1 MKNRKNLF
9 VTLLATV
16 TLLFVGCSNGLNNF
30 GTVKGGN
37 AVRDVCIELT
47 NFASSSSSART
58 IAPDAISK
66 GDTASYI
73 FIADGKNSRNS
84 SIGPVI
90 CNVSSGKIN
99 LSSLE
104 AGVWTITITMYEKT
118 LLEAKGVDLTDVTD
132 ATATAIVDN
141 KATCAVLSGNA
152 VVDLTKS
159 NATTS
164 VTLTPDGI
172 GTNGKVNLTLNFNE
186 EDLNK
191 PASRG
196 LKYVAGLYNK
206 INGEKINATEE
217 AGLANG
223 TYSVD
228 SVKKGLYTFK
238 VTITAIDGTGPWYY
252 SDDIYIEGNRTTKET
267 ITLPKIIGEAPTA
280 PEALTATLD
289 TENAELGRYTA
300 NFTWTRESYNESGF
314 ELQIVELQIDDL
326 DEIPDSPDS
335 IKESF
340 SDESNIFTVENFAS
354 TEYPIY
360 AKDGTLL
367 AGSEGINYYLETG
380 KIYVARIRAV
390 NYNGKSDWKYISSI
404 INCYTVTY
412 DFAGY
417 KLIKE
422 SETLTPSIVEFVS
435 YNATTP
441 YTPKYVDYDLYKTND
456 EPTEE
461 NAIRWS
467 GWKNRIAGTK
477 VESYTGFENIVL
489 TPNIENYLDFEI
501 ESAGT
506 YKDLLEGNLNLYVGT
521 ATDKTPATTTTIEYN
536 ASTANTL
543 YVAIE
548 DFTDDDPIPATVTK
562 VDYTLKGVDGS
573 AFYAT
578 SSAPKTFEA
587 TFDLSKISAGDYTLY
602 AEAKLTSGYIVTTQ
616 IQLVIK

>member
-1 MKNRKNLF
+1 M
-9 VTLLATV
+9 
-16 TLLFVGCSNGLNNF
+16 
-30 GTVKGGN
+30 
-37 AVRDVCIELT
+37 
-47 NFASSSSSART
+47 
-58 IAPDAISK
+58 
-66 GDTASYI
+66 TA
-73 FIADGKNSRNS
+73 DQ
-84 SIGPVI
+84 
-90 CNVSSGKIN
+90 
-99 LSSLE
+99 
-104 AGVWTITITMYEKT
+104 
-118 LLEAKGVDLTDVTD
+118 
-132 ATATAIVDN
+132 IVD
-141 KATCAVLSGNA
+141 KKETCAVLSGNA

-238 VTITAIDGTGPWYY
+238 VTITAGDGTGPWYY
-252 SDDIYIEGNRTTKET
+252 SDDIYIEGNRTTAET
-267 ITLPKIIGEAPTA
+267 IDLPKIIGEVPADPVG
-280 PEALTATLD
+280 LTATLD

-300 NFTWTRESYNESGF
+300 NFTWTRKSYNESGF
-314 ELQIVELQIDDL
+314 ELEIVEL
-326 DEIPDSPDS
+326 DS
-335 IKESF
+335 IPATIGETLF
-340 SDESNIFTVENFAS
+340 DESNIFTVENFAS

-380 KIYVARIRAV
+380 KVYVARIRAV
-390 NYNGKSDWKYISSI
+390 NYNGKSDWKYIESI

-422 SETLTPSIVEFVS
+422 SETLKPSIVEFVS

-441 YTPKYVDYDLYKTND
+441 YTPKYEDYDLYKTND

-461 NAIRWS
+461 NAITWS
-467 GWKNRIAGTK
+467 GWKNRIGGAK

-506 YKDLLEGNLNLYVGT
+506 YKDLLEGKLYVGT
-521 ATDKTPATTTTIEYN
+521 ATNPTTATTTIEYN
-536 ASTANTL
+536 ATTANTL
-543 YVAIE
+543 YVAIKNE
-548 DFTDDDPIPATVTK
+548 EPIPTIVTK

-578 SSAPKTFEA
+578 SSEPGTFEA
-587 TFDLSKISAGDYTLY
+587 TFDLSRISAGDYTLY
-602 AEAKLTSGYIVTTQ
+602 AEAKLTSGYVVTTQ
-616 IQLVIK
+616 IPLAIK

>member
-1 MKNRKNLF
+1 MKNRKNSF
-9 VTLLATV
+9 VTALVATV
-16 TLLFVGCSNGLNNF
+16 TLLFVGCSNGLNTP
-30 GTVKGGN
+30 GTVKGVD

-47 NFASSSSSART
+47 NFASSVSGART
-58 IAPDAISK
+58 IAPEAISK
-66 GDTASYI
+66 NDAANYI
-73 FIADGKNSRNS
+73 FIAEGKNSRK

-90 CNVSSGKIN
+90 CISSEGKIN

-104 AGVWTITITMYEKT
+104 AGVWTITITAYEKE
-118 LLEAKGVDLTDVTD
+118 LLGEGVDSM
-132 ATATAIVDN
+132 TADQIVD
-141 KATCAVLSGNA
+141 KKETCAVLSGNA
-152 VVDLTKS
+152 VVDLTKA

-164 VTLTPDGI
+164 MTLTPDGI
-172 GTNGKVNLTLNFNE
+172 GINGKVNLTLNFNE

-191 PASRG
+191 PDSKG
-196 LKYVAGLYNK
+196 LKYVAGLYKK
-206 INGEKINATEE
+206 INGEEINATEP
-217 AGLANG
+217 AALADG
-223 TYSVD
+223 TYSVA
-228 SVKKGLYTFK
+228 SVAKGLYTFK

-252 SDDIYIEGNRTTKET
+252 SDDIYIEGNRTTAET

-289 TENAELGRYTA
+289 TDNAELGRYTA
-300 NFTWTRESYNESGF
+300 KFNWTRESYNESGF
-314 ELQIVELQIDDL
+314 ELQIVEL
-326 DEIPDSPDS
+326 DEIPAT
-335 IKESF
+335 IGETLF
-340 SDESNIFTVENFAS
+340 NESNIFTVENFAS

-367 AGSEGINYYLETG
+367 AGSQAINYDLETG

-390 NYNGKSDWKYISSI
+390 NYNGKSNWEYIDSI

-417 KLIKE
+417 KLIKDD
-422 SETLTPSIVEFVS
+422 ETVTPSIVEFVS

-441 YTPKYVDYDLYKTND
+441 YTPKYVDYNLYKTND

-461 NAIRWS
+461 NAIDWS
-467 GWKNRIAGTK
+467 GWKNRIGGAK
-477 VESYTGFENIVL
+477 VDSYSGFENIVL
-489 TPNIENYLDFEI
+489 TPMINNFMDFEI

-506 YKDLLEGNLNLYVGT
+506 YKDLLEGKLYVGT
-521 ATDKTPATTTTIEYN
+521 ATAPTLATTTTRIEYN
-536 ASTANTL
+536 ATTANTL

-578 SSAPKTFEA
+578 SSAPATFEA
-587 TFDLSKISAGDYTLY
+587 TFDLSTIPAGDYTLF
-602 AEAKLTSGYIVTTQ
+602 AEAKLTSGYVVTTQ
-616 IQLVIK
+616 IQLLIK

>member
-1 MKNRKNLF
+1 MKNRKNSF

-16 TLLFVGCSNGLNNF
+16 TLLFVGCSNGLNTP

-66 GDTASYI
+66 GDTANYI

-90 CNVSSGKIN
+90 CNISSGKIN

-104 AGVWTITITMYEKT
+104 AGVWTITITMYDKD
-118 LLEAKGVDLTDVTD
+118 LLGGATEVADILTKD
-132 ATATAIVDN
+132 A
-141 KATCAVLSGNA
+141 AVLSGNA
-152 VVDLTKS
+152 VVDLTKA

-164 VTLTPDGI
+164 MTLTPDGI

-196 LKYVAGLYNK
+196 LKFVAGLYNK
-206 INGEKINATEE
+206 IDGEKINATTE
-217 AGLANG
+217 AELANG

-228 SVKKGLYTFK
+228 SVAKGLYTFK
-238 VTITAIDGTGPWYY
+238 VTITAEDGTGPWYY
-252 SDDIYIEGNRTTKET
+252 SDDIYIEGNRTTAET
-267 ITLPKIIGEAPTA
+267 INLPKIIGEVPTA
-280 PEALTATLD
+280 PEGLSFDLG
-289 TENAELGRYTA
+289 EKNANLGRYTA
-300 NFTWTRESYNESGF
+300 KFDWTRKSYNESGF
-314 ELQIVELQIDDL
+314 ELEIVEL
-326 DEIPDSPDS
+326 DS
-335 IKESF
+335 IPASIEETLF
-340 SDESNIFTVENFAS
+340 NESNIFTVENFAS

-360 AKDGTLL
+360 AKSGTLL
-367 AGSEGINYYLETG
+367 AGSQAINYDLETG

-390 NYNGKSDWKYISSI
+390 NYNGKSAWAYMDEF
-404 INCYTVTY
+404 INSYTVTY

-441 YTPKYVDYDLYKTND
+441 YTPKYEDYDLYKTND
-456 EPTEE
+456 DPTSAD
-461 NAIRWS
+461 AITWS

-477 VESYTGFENIVL
+477 VDSYSGFENIVL

-506 YKDLLEGNLNLYVGT
+506 YKDLLEGKLYVGT
-521 ATDKTPATTTTIEYN
+521 ATAPTTATTTIEYD
-536 ASTANTL
+536 ATTANTL

-548 DFTDDDPIPATVTK
+548 DFTDDDPIPATLTK
-562 VDYTLKGVDGS
+562 VDYTLRGVDGS

-578 SSAPKTFEA
+578 SSEPATFEA
-587 TFDLSKISAGDYTLY
+587 TFDLSQISAGDYTLY
-602 AEAKLTSGYIVTTQ
+602 AEAKLTSGYVVTTQ

>member
-1 MKNRKNLF
+1 MKNRKNSF

-16 TLLFVGCSNGLNNF
+16 TLLFVGCSNGLNTP
-30 GTVKGGN
+30 GTVKGVD
-37 AVRDVCIELT
+37 AERDVCIELT
-47 NFASSSSSART
+47 NFASSASGART
-58 IAPDAISK
+58 IAPEAISK
-66 GDTASYI
+66 SDAANYI
-73 FIADGKNSRNS
+73 FIAEGKNSRK

-90 CNVSSGKIN
+90 CITSEAKIN

-104 AGVWTITITMYEKT
+104 AGVWTITITAYEKA
-118 LLEAKGVDLTDVTD
+118 LLTESGVTEE
-132 ATATAIVDN
+132 ATATDIVN
-141 KATCAVLSGNA
+141 KKETCAVLSGNA
-152 VVDLTKS
+152 VVDLTKA

-164 VTLTPDGI
+164 MTLTPDGI

-191 PASRG
+191 PVSKG

-206 INGEKINATEE
+206 INGEKINATTE
-217 AGLANG
+217 AALADG

-228 SVKKGLYTFK
+228 SVAKGLYTFK
-238 VTITAIDGTGPWYY
+238 VTITATDGTGPWYY
-252 SDDIYIEGNRTTKET
+252 SDDIYIEGNRTTEET
-267 ITLPKIIGEAPTA
+267 IDLPKIIGEAPDA
-280 PEALTATLD
+280 PSTLGFD
-289 TENAELGRYTA
+289 CGEKNANLGRYTA
-300 NFTWTRESYNESGF
+300 KFSWARESYNESGF
-314 ELQIVELQIDDL
+314 ELQIVELNSIPTTIDNTL
-326 DEIPDSPDS
+326 
-335 IKESF
+335 F
-340 SDESNIFTVENFAS
+340 DESNIFTVENFTS

-360 AKDGTLL
+360 AKNGTLL
-367 AGSEGINYYLETG
+367 AGSQAINYDLETG
-380 KIYVARIRAV
+380 KVYVARIRAV
-390 NYNGKSDWKYISSI
+390 NYNGKSNWEYIDSI

-461 NAIRWS
+461 NAIDWS
-467 GWKNRIAGTK
+467 GWKNRIGGAK
-477 VESYTGFENIVL
+477 VESYSGFGNIVL
-489 TPNIENYLDFEI
+489 TPMINNYLDFEI

-506 YKDLLEGNLNLYVGT
+506 YKDLLEGKLYVGT
-521 ATDKTPATTTTIEYN
+521 ATAPTLATTTTTIEYN

-562 VDYTLKGVDGS
+562 VNYTLKGVDGS

-578 SSAPKTFEA
+578 SSAPATFEA
-587 TFDLSKISAGDYTLY
+587 TFDLSSIPAGDYTLY
-602 AEAKLTSGYIVTTQ
+602 AEAKLTSGYVVTTQ
-616 IQLVIK
+616 IQLLIK

>member
-1 MKNRKNLF
+1 MKNRKNSF

-66 GDTASYI
+66 GDAANYI

-84 SIGPVI
+84 SVGPVI
-90 CNVSSGKIN
+90 CNVSEGKIN

-191 PASRG
+191 SASKG
-196 LKYVAGLYNK
+196 LNFVAGLYNK

-217 AGLANG
+217 AALADG
-223 TYSVD
+223 TYSVE
-228 SVKKGLYTFK
+228 SVAKGLYTFK
-238 VTITAIDGTGPWYY
+238 VTITAGDGTGPWYY
-252 SDDIYIEGNRTTKET
+252 SDDIYIEGNRTTAET
-267 ITLPKIIGEAPTA
+267 IDLPKIIGEAPDA
-280 PEALTATLD
+280 PSTLGF
-289 TENAELGRYTA
+289 EFGEKNANLGRYTA
-300 NFTWTRESYNESGF
+300 KFSWTRESYNESGF
-314 ELQIVELQIDDL
+314 ELEIVEL
-326 DEIPDSPDS
+326 DEIPAS
-335 IKESF
+335 IDNTLF
-340 SDESNIFTVENFAS
+340 DESNIFTVENFAS

-367 AGSEGINYYLETG
+367 AGSQAINYYLETG
-380 KIYVARIRAV
+380 KVYVARIRAV
-390 NYNGKSDWKYISSI
+390 NYNGKSDWAYIGDFM
-404 INCYTVTY
+404 NKFTVEY

-441 YTPKYVDYDLYKTND
+441 YTPKYEDYDLYKTND
-456 EPTEE
+456 DPTSAD
-461 NAIRWS
+461 AITWS

-506 YKDLLEGNLNLYVGT
+506 YKDLLEGKLYVGT
-521 ATDKTPATTTTIEYN
+521 ATNPTTATTTIEYN
-536 ASTANTL
+536 ATTANTL

-548 DFTDDDPIPATVTK
+548 DDDPIPAIVTK

-578 SSAPKTFEA
+578 SSEPETFEA
-587 TFDLSKISAGDYTLY
+587 TFDLSRISAGDYTLY
-602 AEAKLTSGYIVTTQ
+602 AEAKLTSGYVVTTQ
-616 IQLVIK
+616 IPLAIK

>member
-1 MKNRKNLF
+1 MKNRKNSF

-30 GTVKGGN
+30 GTVKGGT

-66 GDTASYI
+66 DDINPANYI

-90 CNVSSGKIN
+90 CNVSEGKIN

-104 AGVWTITITMYEKT
+104 AGVWTITITMYDKT
-118 LLEAKGVDLTDVTD
+118 LFGEDVDLTD
-132 ATATAIVDN
+132 ATAIFN
-141 KATCAVLSGNA
+141 NRGTCAVLSGNA

-196 LKYVAGLYNK
+196 LKFVAGLYNK
-206 INGEKINATEE
+206 INGKEINATEE

-228 SVKKGLYTFK
+228 SVAKGLYTFK
-238 VTITAIDGTGPWYY
+238 VTITATDGTGPWYY
-252 SDDIYIEGNRTTKET
+252 SDDIYIEGNRTTAET

-300 NFTWTRESYNESGF
+300 NFTWTKKSYNESGF
-314 ELQIVELQIDDL
+314 ELEIVEL
-326 DEIPDSPDS
+326 DS
-335 IKESF
+335 IPATIGETLF
-340 SDESNIFTVENFAS
+340 DESNIFTVENFAS

-360 AKDGTLL
+360 AKDGTLS
-367 AGSEGINYYLETG
+367 AGSTNIDYYLETG

-390 NYNGKSDWKYISSI
+390 NYNGKSGWAYIGDFM
-404 INCYTVTY
+404 NKFTVEY

-417 KLIKE
+417 KLIKDD
-422 SETLTPSIVEFVS
+422 ETVTPSIVEFVS

-441 YTPKYVDYDLYKTND
+441 YTPKYEDYDLYKTND
-456 EPTEE
+456 DPTSAD
-461 NAIRWS
+461 AITWS

-489 TPNIENYLDFEI
+489 TPMINNYLDFEI

-506 YKDLLEGNLNLYVGT
+506 YKDLLEGKLYVGT
-521 ATDKTPATTTTIEYN
+521 ATAPTLATTTTTIEYN
-536 ASTANTL
+536 AATANTL

-548 DFTDDDPIPATVTK
+548 DFTDDDPIPAIVTK

-578 SSAPKTFEA
+578 SSEPETFEA
-587 TFDLSKISAGDYTLY
+587 TFDLSQISAGDYTLY
-602 AEAKLTSGYIVTTQ
+602 AEAKLTSGYVVTTQ

>member
-1 MKNRKNLF
+1 MKNRKNSF
-9 VTLLATV
+9 VTALVATV

-30 GTVKGGN
+30 GTVKGGT

-66 GDTASYI
+66 GDTASYV
-73 FIADGKNSRNS
+73 FIAEGKNARKTF
-84 SIGPVI
+84 GPVI
-90 CNVSSGKIN
+90 CNASEGKIN

-104 AGVWTITITMYEKT
+104 AGVWTLTITAYEKA
-118 LLEAKGVDLTDVTD
+118 LLGEGVDSM
-132 ATATAIVDN
+132 TATDIVD
-141 KATCAVLSGNA
+141 KKETCAVLSGNA
-152 VVDLTKS
+152 VVDLTKA

-164 VTLTPDGI
+164 MTLTPDGI
-172 GTNGKVNLTLNFNE
+172 GTNGKVNLTLKFNG

-191 PASRG
+191 ANS
-196 LKYVAGLYNK
+196 KEFKFVAGLYKK
-206 INGEKINATEE
+206 INGEKINETTVAD
-217 AGLANG
+217 LADLADG
-223 TYSVD
+223 TVDYSVD
-228 SVKKGLYTFK
+228 SVAKGLYTFK
-238 VTITAIDGTGPWYY
+238 VTITAGDGTGPWYY
-252 SDDIYIEGNRTTKET
+252 SDDIYIEGNRTTAET
-267 ITLPKIIGEAPTA
+267 IDLPKIIGEAPDA
-280 PEALTATLD
+280 PSTLGF
-289 TENAELGRYTA
+289 EFGEKNANLGRYTA
-300 NFTWTRESYNESGF
+300 KFSWTRESYNESGF
-314 ELQIVELQIDDL
+314 ELEIVEL
-326 DEIPDSPDS
+326 DEIPAS
-335 IKESF
+335 IDNTLF
-340 SDESNIFTVENFAS
+340 DESNIFTVENFAS

-367 AGSEGINYYLETG
+367 AGSQAINYDLETG

-390 NYNGKSDWKYISSI
+390 NYNGKSDWKNIDSI

-456 EPTEE
+456 DPTSAD
-461 NAIRWS
+461 AITWS
-467 GWKNRIAGTK
+467 GWKNRIGGAK
-477 VESYTGFENIVL
+477 VDSYSGFENIVL
-489 TPNIENYLDFEI
+489 TPMINNFIDFEI

-506 YKDLLEGNLNLYVGT
+506 YKDLLEGKLYVGT
-521 ATDKTPATTTTIEYN
+521 ATAPTTAPTTIEYN
-536 ASTANTL
+536 ATTANTL

-548 DFTDDDPIPATVTK
+548 DFTDDDPVPAIVTK

-573 AFYAT
+573 TFYAT
-578 SSAPKTFEA
+578 SSEPGTFEA
-587 TFDLSKISAGDYTLY
+587 TFDLSQISAGDYTLY

-616 IQLVIK
+616 IPLAIK

>member
-1 MKNRKNLF
+1 MKNRKNSF
-9 VTLLATV
+9 VTALLATV
-16 TLLFVGCSNGLNNF
+16 TLLFVGCSNGLNTP
-30 GTVKGGN
+30 GTVKGVD

-47 NFASSSSSART
+47 NFASSTSGART
-58 IAPDAISK
+58 IAPEAISK
-66 GDTASYI
+66 NDAANYI
-73 FIADGKNSRNS
+73 FIAEGKNSRK

-90 CNVSSGKIN
+90 CISSEGKIN

-104 AGVWTITITMYEKT
+104 AGVWTITITMYEKA
-118 LLEAKGVDLTDVTD
+118 LLGEGVDSM
-132 ATATAIVDN
+132 TADQIVD
-141 KATCAVLSGNA
+141 KKETCAVLSGNA

-164 VTLTPDGI
+164 MTLTPDGI

-191 PASRG
+191 PASKG
-196 LKYVAGLYNK
+196 LKFVAGLYNK
-206 INGEKINATEE
+206 INGEKINATTE
-217 AGLANG
+217 AALADG
-223 TYSVD
+223 TYSVA
-228 SVKKGLYTFK
+228 SVAKGLYTFK

-252 SDDIYIEGNRTTKET
+252 SDDIYIEGNRTTAET
-267 ITLPKIIGEAPTA
+267 ITLPKIIGEAPVA
-280 PEALTATLD
+280 PLTLD
-289 TENAELGRYTA
+289 FDFGEKNANLGRYTA
-300 NFTWTRESYNESGF
+300 KFSWRKESYNESGF
-314 ELQIVELQIDDL
+314 ELEIVELNS
-326 DEIPDSPDS
+326 IPTTIVDTLFDSTNTL
-335 IKESF
+335 F
-340 SDESNIFTVENFAS
+340 VESNIFTVENFAS

-367 AGSEGINYYLETG
+367 AGSQAINYDLETG

-390 NYNGKSDWKYISSI
+390 NYNGKSAWKNISSI

-417 KLIKE
+417 KLIKVD
-422 SETLTPSIVEFVS
+422 ETLTPSIVEFVS

-461 NAIRWS
+461 NAIDWS
-467 GWKNRIAGTK
+467 GWKNRIGGTE
-477 VESYTGFENIVL
+477 VSSYSGFENIVL

-506 YKDLLEGNLNLYVGT
+506 YKDLLEGKLYVGT
-521 ATDKTPATTTTIEYN
+521 TTAPTPATTTTTIEYN

-548 DFTDDDPIPATVTK
+548 DFTDEEPIPATVTK

-578 SSAPKTFEA
+578 SSAPATFEA
-587 TFDLSKISAGDYTLY
+587 TFDLSTIPAGDYTLF
-602 AEAKLTSGYIVTTQ
+602 AEAKLTSGYVVTTQ
-616 IQLVIK
+616 IQLLIK

>member
-1 MKNRKNLF
+1 MKNRKNSF

-66 GDTASYI
+66 DDTANYI

-90 CNVSSGKIN
+90 CNISEGKIN

-104 AGVWTITITMYEKT
+104 AGVWTITITMYDKT
-118 LLEAKGVDLTDVTD
+118 LFGEDVDLTD
-132 ATATAIVDN
+132 ATAIFN
-141 KATCAVLSGNA
+141 NRGTCAVLSGNA
-152 VVDLTKS
+152 VVDLTKA

-164 VTLTPDGI
+164 MTLTPDGI
-172 GTNGKVNLTLNFNE
+172 GTNGNVALTLNFNE

-191 PASRG
+191 SASKG
-196 LKYVAGLYNK
+196 LNFVAGLYNK

-228 SVKKGLYTFK
+228 SVAKGLYTFK
-238 VTITAIDGTGPWYY
+238 VTITATDGTGPWYY
-252 SDDIYIEGNRTTKET
+252 SDDIYIEGNRTTAET
-267 ITLPKIIGEAPTA
+267 ITLPKIIGEVPTD

-300 NFTWTRESYNESGF
+300 NFTWTRKSYNESGF
-314 ELQIVELQIDDL
+314 ELEIVEL
-326 DEIPDSPDS
+326 DS
-335 IKESF
+335 IPATIDNTLF
-340 SDESNIFTVENFAS
+340 DESNIFTVENFAS

-360 AKDGTLL
+360 AKEGTLL

-380 KIYVARIRAV
+380 KVYVARIRAV
-390 NYNGKSDWKYISSI
+390 NYNGKSDWEYIDSI

-456 EPTEE
+456 DPTSAD
-461 NAIRWS
+461 AITWS

-521 ATDKTPATTTTIEYN
+521 ATDKTPATTTTIEYD
-536 ASTANTL
+536 AATANTL

-548 DFTDDDPIPATVTK
+548 DFTDDDPIPAIVTK

-578 SSAPKTFEA
+578 SSESGTFEA
-587 TFDLSKISAGDYTLY
+587 TFDLSQISAGDYTLY

-616 IQLVIK
+616 IPLAIK

>member
-252 SDDIYIEGNRTTKET
+252 PDDIYIEGNRTTKET

-314 ELQIVELQIDDL
+314 ELEIVEL
-326 DEIPDSPDS
+326 DS
-335 IKESF
+335 IPATIGETLF
-340 SDESNIFTVENFAS
+340 DESNIFTVENFAS

-380 KIYVARIRAV
+380 KVYVARIRAV
-390 NYNGKSDWKYISSI
+390 NYNGKSDWAYIGDFM
-404 INCYTVTY
+404 NKFTVEY

-441 YTPKYVDYDLYKTND
+441 YTPKYEDYDLYKTND

-461 NAIRWS
+461 NAITWA
-467 GWKNRIAGTK
+467 GWKNRIDGTE
-477 VESYTGFENIVL
+477 VSSYTGFENIVL

-506 YKDLLEGNLNLYVGT
+506 YKDLLEGKLYVGT
-521 ATDKTPATTTTIEYN
+521 ATAPTLATTTTTIEYN
-536 ASTANTL
+536 ATTANTL

-562 VDYTLKGVDGS
+562 VDYTLKVLIVLHS
-573 AFYAT
+573 MQQV
-578 SSAPKTFEA
+578 
-587 TFDLSKISAGDYTLY
+587 LHL
-602 AEAKLTSGYIVTTQ
+602 KLLKQHLI
-616 IQLVIK
+616 

>member
-16 TLLFVGCSNGLNNF
+16 TLLFVGCSNGLNTP
-30 GTVKGGN
+30 GTVKGVD
-37 AVRDVCIELT
+37 AERDVCIELT

-66 GDTASYI
+66 GDTANYI
-73 FIADGKNSRNS
+73 FIADGKNSRKS
-84 SIGPVI
+84 VEPVI
-90 CNVSSGKIN
+90 CNISSGKIN

-104 AGVWTITITMYEKT
+104 AGVWTITITAYEKT
-118 LLEAKGVDLTDVTD
+118 LLGEGVDSM
-132 ATATAIVDN
+132 TAEQIVN
-141 KATCAVLSGNA
+141 KKETCAVLSGNA

-164 VTLTPDGI
+164 MTLTPDGI
-172 GTNGKVNLTLNFNE
+172 GTNGKVNLTLNFDNADE
-186 EDLNK
+186 GKVESK
-191 PASRG
+191 G

-206 INGEKINATEE
+206 IDGERINATAE
-217 AGLANG
+217 ATLADG

-228 SVKKGLYTFK
+228 SVAKGLYTFK
-238 VTITAIDGTGPWYY
+238 VTITATDGTGPWYY
-252 SDDIYIEGNRTTKET
+252 TDDIYIEGNRTTAET

-289 TENAELGRYTA
+289 ADNEELGRYTA
-300 NFTWTRESYNESGF
+300 NFTWTRKSYNESGF
-314 ELQIVELQIDDL
+314 ELQIVEL
-326 DEIPDSPDS
+326 DS
-335 IKESF
+335 IPATIGETLF
-340 SDESNIFTVENFAS
+340 DESNIFTVENFAS

-367 AGSEGINYYLETG
+367 AGSTNIDYYLETG

-390 NYNGKSDWKYISSI
+390 NYNGESAWAYI
-404 INCYTVTY
+404 NDFMNKFTVTY

-422 SETLTPSIVEFVS
+422 SETVTPSIVEFVS

-461 NAIRWS
+461 NVIDWS
-467 GWKNRIAGTK
+467 GWKNRIGGAK

-506 YKDLLEGNLNLYVGT
+506 YKDLLEGNLYVGT
-521 ATDKTPATTTTIEYN
+521 ATAPTTATTTIEYN
-536 ASTANTL
+536 ATTANTL

-548 DFTDDDPIPATVTK
+548 DFTDENPVPATVTK

-578 SSAPKTFEA
+578 SSTTATFEA
-587 TFDLSKISAGDYTLY
+587 TFDLSQISAGDYTLY
-602 AEAKLTSGYIVTTQ
+602 AEAKLTSGYVVTTQ

>member
-1 MKNRKNLF
+1 MKNRKNSF

-66 GDTASYI
+66 DDTANYI

-90 CNVSSGKIN
+90 CNISEGKIN

-104 AGVWTITITMYEKT
+104 AGVWTITITMYDKT
-118 LLEAKGVDLTDVTD
+118 LFGEDVDLTD
-132 ATATAIVDN
+132 ATAIFN
-141 KATCAVLSGNA
+141 NRGTCAVLSGNA
-152 VVDLTKS
+152 VVDLTKA

-172 GTNGKVNLTLNFNE
+172 GTNGNVALTLNFNE

-196 LKYVAGLYNK
+196 LKFVAGLYNK

-217 AGLANG
+217 AALANG

-228 SVKKGLYTFK
+228 SVAKGLYTFK
-238 VTITAIDGTGPWYY
+238 VTITAGDGTGPWYY
-252 SDDIYIEGNRTTKET
+252 SDDIYIEGNRTTAET

-289 TENAELGRYTA
+289 AENAELGRYTA
-300 NFTWTRESYNESGF
+300 NFTWTRKSYNESGF
-314 ELQIVELQIDDL
+314 ELEIVEL
-326 DEIPDSPDS
+326 DEIPAT
-335 IKESF
+335 IGETLF
-340 SDESNIFTVENFAS
+340 DESNIFTVENFAS
-354 TEYPIY
+354 PEYPIY
-360 AKDGTLL
+360 AKYGTLL

-380 KIYVARIRAV
+380 KVYVARIRAV
-390 NYNGKSDWKYISSI
+390 NYNGKSDWEYIDSI

-417 KLIKE
+417 KLIKDA
-422 SETLTPSIVEFVS
+422 ETLTPSIVEFVS

-456 EPTEE
+456 DPTSAD
-461 NAIRWS
+461 AITWS
-467 GWKNRIAGTK
+467 GWKNRIGGEK

-489 TPNIENYLDFEI
+489 TPMINNFIDFEI

-506 YKDLLEGNLNLYVGT
+506 YKDLLEDKLYVGT
-521 ATDKTPATTTTIEYN
+521 ATAPTTATTTIEYN
-536 ASTANTL
+536 ATTANTL

-548 DFTDDDPIPATVTK
+548 DFTDDDPIPAIVTK

-578 SSAPKTFEA
+578 SSESGTFEA
-587 TFDLSKISAGDYTLY
+587 TFDLSNILAGDYTLY
-602 AEAKLTSGYIVTTQ
+602 AEAKLTSGYVVTTQ